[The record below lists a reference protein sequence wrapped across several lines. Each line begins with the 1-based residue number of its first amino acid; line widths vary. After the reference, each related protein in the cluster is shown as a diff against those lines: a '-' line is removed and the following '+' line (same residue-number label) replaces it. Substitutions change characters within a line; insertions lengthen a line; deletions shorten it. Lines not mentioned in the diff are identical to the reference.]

1 MNYIHARDYDADTH
15 IGYEKYAQVAMAKSQ
30 FNKPL
35 PTITQ
40 IIYADFDP
48 NTHLDFGRDCR
59 HVLINESIIAEP
71 GMVLDPN
78 SLTPDNTNFLS
89 ATEAFRL
96 LHTDEEILTCLR
108 VSRNAMLSQ
117 LDYLILRHM
126 SQIAKT
132 LSDAEFLELQTYM
145 QALRD
150 FPANVD
156 LNNITWPTKPAFVS

>member
-1 MNYIHARDYDADTH
+1 MNYIHARDYNAEIH
-15 IGYEKYAQVAMAKSQ
+15 IGYEKYAQVTMAKSQ
-30 FNKPL
+30 FGKLL

-40 IIYADFDP
+40 IVYADFDP

-59 HVLINESIIAEP
+59 HVLLNESITAEP

-89 ATEAFRL
+89 AAEAFRL

-108 VSRNAMLSQ
+108 VSRNYMLDQ

-126 SQIAKT
+126 SQINKT
-132 LSDAEFLELQTYM
+132 LSDAEFLALQNYM
-145 QALRD
+145 QELRD

-156 LNNITWPTKPAFVS
+156 LDNIVWPPKPAFML